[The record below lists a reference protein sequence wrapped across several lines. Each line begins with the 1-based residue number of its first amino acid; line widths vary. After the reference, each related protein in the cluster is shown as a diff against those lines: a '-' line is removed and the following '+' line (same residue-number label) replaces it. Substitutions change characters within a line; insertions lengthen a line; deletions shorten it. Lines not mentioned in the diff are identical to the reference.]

1 MIFFVRFK
9 HSNSFF
15 SIFFFLLSACT
26 PKPHSQGS
34 RVGEDPGNKI
44 ACTPAGYYCKWNRF
58 LNIAYCSFSSRTE
71 CTWLLILWSVTT
83 LYIEQL
89 MAEIP
94 EYTTVWFLCSSL
106 LCNSKQ
112 NILSGEKLQAEN
124 YSLYLHP
131 HSPSCH
137 FALRCIQEQ
146 HDLFFIV
153 ESYTYSRCWEEKLSL
168 NTFYIPDL
176 YGGLYLNCQ
185 SPICLD
191 LQYCATAGHCWPTFF
206 FLFGQSVI

>member
-1 MIFFVRFK
+1 MV
-9 HSNSFF
+9 
-15 SIFFFLLSACT
+15 
-26 PKPHSQGS
+26 
-34 RVGEDPGNKI
+34 
-44 ACTPAGYYCKWNRF
+44 
-58 LNIAYCSFSSRTE
+58 
-71 CTWLLILWSVTT
+71 ILWSVTT

-89 MAEIP
+89 MDEIP

-131 HSPSCH
+131 HSPSSY

-153 ESYTYSRCWEEKLSL
+153 E
-168 NTFYIPDL
+168 
-176 YGGLYLNCQ
+176 YLL
-185 SPICLD
+185 PVLGE
-191 LQYCATAGHCWPTFF
+191 A
-206 FLFGQSVI
+206 

>member
-1 MIFFVRFK
+1 MSVKSIVIHFFQ
-9 HSNSFF
+9 FF
-15 SIFFFLLSACT
+15 FFFLLSACT
-26 PKPHSQGS
+26 PKPHSQDS
-34 RVGEDPGNKI
+34 LVEEDPGNKV
-44 ACTPAGYYCKWNRF
+44 ACTPGGYYCKWNRF
-58 LNIAYCSFSSRTE
+58 LNIGYCSFSSRTE

-89 MAEIP
+89 MDEIP

-131 HSPSCH
+131 HSPSSY

-153 ESYTYSRCWEEKLSL
+153 E
-168 NTFYIPDL
+168 
-176 YGGLYLNCQ
+176 YLL
-185 SPICLD
+185 PVLGE
-191 LQYCATAGHCWPTFF
+191 A
-206 FLFGQSVI
+206 

>member
-9 HSNSFF
+9 HNNSFF

-44 ACTPAGYYCKWNRF
+44 ACTPAGYYSKWNRF

-89 MAEIP
+89 MDEIP

-131 HSPSCH
+131 PLTLLPFCPEMHPGTTW
-137 FALRCIQEQ
+137 FVL
-146 HDLFFIV
+146 
-153 ESYTYSRCWEEKLSL
+153 YCWK
-168 NTFYIPDL
+168 
-176 YGGLYLNCQ
+176 LYLF
-185 SPICLD
+185 PVLGGE
-191 LQYCATAGHCWPTFF
+191 A
-206 FLFGQSVI
+206 